1 MGKVVLVMVMV
12 VVVPTQPV
20 FGVKL
25 TLGQPPEPQ
34 PPAVTDTGIMTEASS
49 DNKAAYIN
57 SFILLIFRLYDFLGD
72 LSNFNRSSPASF
84 FFFKR
89 RRSLEIFKGRS
100 PWNLLSGT

>member
-34 PPAVTDTGIMTEASS
+34 PPAEAEDGIIIVASRN
-49 DNKAAYIN
+49 NKTA
-57 SFILLIFRLYDFLGD
+57 
-72 LSNFNRSSPASF
+72 
-84 FFFKR
+84 
-89 RRSLEIFKGRS
+89 
-100 PWNLLSGT
+100 